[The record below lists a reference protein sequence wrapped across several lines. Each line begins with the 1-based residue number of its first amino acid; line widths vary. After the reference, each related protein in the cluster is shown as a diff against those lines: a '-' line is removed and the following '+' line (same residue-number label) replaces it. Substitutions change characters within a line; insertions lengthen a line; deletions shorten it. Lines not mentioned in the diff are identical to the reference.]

1 MGWLAR
7 NIAPAR
13 ALRPEDFNPVRVWH
27 SLDDRVY
34 YAWQRS
40 VKYYESIKF
49 VYQIRSRLQEWN
61 QQQDEE
67 QATPGEP
74 RPNRT
79 VDEKRLP
86 VKNGPVGAEA
96 PPK

>member
-1 MGWLAR
+1 
-7 NIAPAR
+7 
-13 ALRPEDFNPVRVWH
+13 VRVWH

-34 YAWQRS
+34 YGWQRS

-67 QATPGEP
+67 RTTAGESKQ
-74 RPNRT
+74 NRS

-86 VKNGPVGAEA
+86 AKNGPAA
-96 PPK
+96 ADTPPK